1 MQGLTEN
8 HILWRGLPV
17 KRSLLL
23 LSLLLVLLVLLLEP
37 KGLRYQ
43 AAPGMTQISNFA
55 FFDFQ
60 IGYKSGQHIFLDY
73 IQYTTSLGL
82 HLLCGTCTISTTVDV
97 AFDFQSYWKKNVVI
111 RTRKTGH
118 IVKQKGQ
125 NTVTARKKP
134 AQENTNLKHCTCIDE
149 ELWSTTLWNSECVI
163 NNKIITQ
170 SIVYKY
176 SIVTHL
182 VFEKT
187 GCLKFHYSKIIKYCT
202 NIIP

>member
-111 RTRKTGH
+111 RTRKRAYCQTKRPECCHCQKETYTGKH
-118 IVKQKGQ
+118 KFETLHMHRWGIMIN
-125 NTVTARKKP
+125 NTV
-134 AQENTNLKHCTCIDE
+134 E
-149 ELWSTTLWNSECVI
+149 
-163 NNKIITQ
+163 
-170 SIVYKY
+170 
-176 SIVTHL
+176 
-182 VFEKT
+182 
-187 GCLKFHYSKIIKYCT
+187 
-202 NIIP
+202 